1 MEFIRKYYLYFAIPI
16 IFITTFLGWRYDLI
30 YYIVI
35 GYTVLFLFNL
45 FVIKDTTMNLYLVF
59 FIPPLL
65 TKIVSGATMD
75 DFDKESLMEYL
86 IYAAPVLI
94 IYTSFII
101 AIIKG
106 RKRIKLDFILLGIII
121 YFVTMIPSVFV
132 TINPYNTYL
141 MIGLYANSLL
151 LFFYFLS
158 QNIKKEH
165 FFIMSIL
172 FAVQASIQMVLVL
185 FEGDISELVL
195 NKQITIGWSVSN
207 NIGQYIVFALPF
219 LAYFATKYKK
229 VSYLFHIL
237 SILLVISL
245 LMTGARASFIGLL
258 LVVPSIFYLYVKNFS
273 WKHDIRDLLLI
284 IPPVGIVLY
293 VLEQHEV
300 LQAIWER
307 LLSKALDSSSRFD
320 IWINSIQHFN
330 DYKWFGSGLL
340 TTSEFEYPLTSYHNM
355 FIDSLTNSGVIGFI
369 GTIALILTIIVA
381 IHTNRT
387 KYNFCIGLALITV
400 FANAMLDTV
409 HLNPI
414 TLMLI
419 FVTFSF
425 IQPKKDT
432 DKIDT

>member
-1 MEFIRKYYLYFAIPI
+1 MEFIRKYYLYFTIPI

-35 GYTVLFLFNL
+35 GYTVLFLVNL
-45 FVIKDTTMNLYLVF
+45 FIVKDSTMNLYLVF

-86 IYAAPVLI
+86 VYAVPVII
-94 IYTSFII
+94 IYSSFII
-101 AIIKG
+101 AIIRD
-106 RKRIKLDFILLGIII
+106 RKRIKLDFVLLGIII
-121 YFVTMIPSVFV
+121 YFITMIPSVIV

-141 MIGLYANSLL
+141 MIGLYVNSLL

-172 FAVQASIQMVLVL
+172 FAIQASIQMVLVL
-185 FEGDISELVL
+185 YEGGIAELVL
-195 NKQITIGWSVSN
+195 HKQITIGWSVSN

-219 LAYFATKYKK
+219 LAYFSVKFKR
-229 VSYLFHIL
+229 VSFLFHIL
-237 SILLVISL
+237 SILLILSL
-245 LMTGARASFIGLL
+245 LMTGARASFVGLL
-258 LVVPSIFYLYVKNFS
+258 LVLPPMIYLYIKNFS
-273 WKHDIRDLLLI
+273 WKHDIRDFLLI
-284 IPPVGIVLY
+284 VPPIGIVLHTLY
-293 VLEQHEV
+293 QHEV

-307 LLSKALDSSSRFD
+307 LITKALDSSSRFD
-320 IWINSIQHFN
+320 IWLNSIQHFN

-340 TTSEFEYPLTSYHNM
+340 TTSDFEYPLTSYHNM
-355 FIDSLTNSGVIGFI
+355 FIDSLTNSGVIGFV
-369 GTIALILTIIVA
+369 GTLALIISIIVA
-381 IHTNRT
+381 IHSNRT
-387 KYNFCIGLALITV
+387 TFNFCIGLSLITV

-425 IQPKKDT
+425 IQPKKDLQEPQ
-432 DKIDT
+432 D